1 MDKPISMSVKD
12 YLIRKMAV
20 KIMMSEKLIESVI
33 NHQFQSANQ
42 ALQENNSVEISGFG
56 KFYFNKKKAERR
68 MDKLLS
74 KKAFF
79 ENQLENNE
87 LSEQKKISVTNKL
100 NSTILSIEALKP
112 KLNIDVVEPVADL
125 RRMEE

>member
-12 YLIRKMAV
+12 YLIRKMSV
-20 KIMMSEKLIESVI
+20 KMMMSEKLIESVI

-56 KFYFNKKKAERR
+56 KFYFNNKKAERR
-68 MDKLLS
+68 MNKLLD
-74 KKAFF
+74 KKEFF
-79 ENQLENNE
+79 EKQLQKEG
-87 LSEQKKISVTNKL
+87 LSEQKKLSFANKL
-100 NSTILSIEALKP
+100 NNTILSIEALKP

-125 RRMEE
+125 RGVEE